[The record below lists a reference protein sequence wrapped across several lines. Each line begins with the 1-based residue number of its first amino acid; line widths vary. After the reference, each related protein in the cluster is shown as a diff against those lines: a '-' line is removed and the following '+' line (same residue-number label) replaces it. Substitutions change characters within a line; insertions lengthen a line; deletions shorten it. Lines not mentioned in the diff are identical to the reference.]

1 MFIVSALSGA
11 ATTAGQ
17 SADRPA
23 RALEQEPEQVS
34 SSLSGRSYWLIAAG
48 IVALSTI
55 LHLWQL
61 GLRPL
66 AHDEAI
72 DAWFSWQAR
81 DGDVIRYDPVY
92 HGPLRFYLEG
102 FILDLFG
109 VTAGWA
115 RTVAALAG
123 IVATALIAGSRQ
135 VLGSVGALAAA
146 LLFTI
151 SPTVLTVTRTGR
163 EDSLVGLVSLAV
175 LLLVARLLV
184 APRSGHIVAAGV
196 LLAVSFGLKE
206 TTFIFGFAGACF
218 FVGLGV
224 VAIARPAGRARRF
237 WGQLG
242 VLGRVPW
249 LWAVAAFIIVF
260 AVIFTSVF
268 RYPEGFESGLTDG
281 IRYWWG
287 QHDVGRG
294 SQRWS
299 FYFSILSAYEW
310 LLLAVAGAGI
320 ASTIRRR
327 SLVGAWFATMA
338 VVQFAVYS
346 WAGEKFAWLSLHPT
360 IPIVLLAG
368 LGAQEIAAS
377 ATTVRARAV
386 VGGALALAAVGTL
399 GIAVRPAITD
409 GADPSELL
417 VTVQTSTD
425 VHELSAHLAAAQ
437 QAGTVSS
444 ILVDGRDSG
453 SWPWA
458 WYLHEREDVAYVE
471 LDPAAPL
478 PPGYDAYIVSA
489 STDPPAVPGGYVIE
503 RFPLR
508 RWWLPDY
515 DNAGVGDLAS
525 WWLTRRTWNPTG
537 SSDQYLIIREAAA
550 R

>member
-1 MFIVSALSGA
+1 VAVG
-11 ATTAGQ
+11 T
-17 SADRPA
+17 PA
-23 RALEQEPEQVS
+23 
-34 SSLSGRSYWLIAAG
+34 
-48 IVALSTI
+48 
-55 LHLWQL
+55 
-61 GLRPL
+61 L

-81 DGDVIRYDPVY
+81 NGDVIRYDPVY

-102 FILDLFG
+102 PILDLFG

-123 IVATALIAGSRQ
+123 IVATALIAGSRRT
-135 VLGSVGALAAA
+135 LGSVGALVAA
-146 LLFTI
+146 LLFTV

-184 APRSGHIVAAGV
+184 APRTGHIVAAGV

-218 FVGLGV
+218 FVGLGI
-224 VAIARPAGRARRF
+224 VAVARPGGQARRF
-237 WGQLG
+237 WMRLG
-242 VLGRVPW
+242 ALGRGPW
-249 LWAVAAFIIVF
+249 LWAVAAFIFVF
-260 AVIFTSVF
+260 ALIFTSAF
-268 RYPEGFESGLTDG
+268 RYPEGFESGLADG

-294 SQRWS
+294 GQRWS

-346 WAGEKFAWLSLHPT
+346 WAGEKFAWLALHPT
-360 IPIVLLAG
+360 IPLVLLAG
-368 LGAQEIAAS
+368 LGAQEIAAG
-377 ATTVRARAV
+377 ATTARARAV
-386 VGGALALAAVGTL
+386 LAGALALAAFGTAA
-399 GIAVRPAITD
+399 IAVRPAITD

-425 VHELSAHLAAAQ
+425 VHELSAHLAAAER
-437 QAGTVSS
+437 AGTISS

-458 WYLHEREDVAYVE
+458 WYLHERQDVAYVE

-478 PPGYDAYIVSA
+478 PEGYDAYIVSA
-489 STDPPAVPGGYVIE
+489 STPPPAVPDGYVIE

-508 RWWLPDY
+508 LWWLPDY
-515 DNAGVGDLAS
+515 DTAGAGDLAS
-525 WWLTRRTWNPTG
+525 WWFTRRTWNPTG

-550 R
+550 P

>member
-1 MFIVSALSGA
+1 VSVVPEVSGP
-11 ATTAGQ
+11 ATVEETGEHF
-17 SADRPA
+17 DVEPA
-23 RALEQEPEQVS
+23 KEPDQPS
-34 SSLSGRSYWLIAAG
+34 PSLSDRTYWMIAAG
-48 IVALSTI
+48 IVALSTL
-55 LHLWQL
+55 LHLWKL
-61 GLRPL
+61 GLRPI

-81 DGDVIRYDPVY
+81 TGDVIRYDPVY

-102 FILDLFG
+102 PILGLFG

-115 RTVAALAG
+115 RTAAALAG
-123 IVATALIAGSRQ
+123 IVATALIAGSRRT
-135 VLGSVGALAAA
+135 LGSVGALVAA

-151 SPTVLTVTRTGR
+151 SPTVLTITRTGR
-163 EDSLVGLVSLAV
+163 EDSLVGLVSLVV

-184 APRSGHIVAAGV
+184 APRAGLIVAAGV

-206 TTFIFGFAGACF
+206 TTFIFGFAGACY
-218 FVGLGV
+218 FVALGI
-224 VAIARPAGRARRF
+224 VAVRRPGGQARRF
-237 WGQLG
+237 WMRLG
-242 VLGRVPW
+242 ALGRGPW
-249 LWAVAAFIIVF
+249 LWAVAAFIVVF
-260 AVIFTSVF
+260 AMIFTSAF

-281 IRYWWG
+281 VRYWWG

-294 SQRWS
+294 GQRWS

-320 ASTIRRR
+320 AATIRQR

-346 WAGEKFAWLSLHPT
+346 WAGEKFAWLALHPT
-360 IPIVLLAG
+360 IPLVLLAG
-368 LGAQEIAAS
+368 LGAQEIALNVTS
-377 ATTVRARAV
+377 VRARAV
-386 VGGALALAAVGTL
+386 LGGALALAAFGTAA
-399 GIAVRPAITD
+399 IAIRPAITD

-425 VHELSAHLAAAQ
+425 VHEISDHLADAE
-437 QAGTVSS
+437 QAGTISS

-458 WYLHEREDVAYVE
+458 WYLHERDDVAFVE

-489 STDPPAVPGGYVIE
+489 STAAPAVPDGYVIE

-508 RWWLPDY
+508 LWWLPDY
-515 DNAGVGDLAS
+515 DSAGVGDLAT